1 MKTAKF
7 RTRVHLVNETST
19 ERQRY

>member
-7 RTRVHLVNETST
+7 RTRVHLVSETST